1 MQKRDYR
8 AAATLLERCLTGGLA
23 NVGVYMRLAAARRA
37 VGDAAGALDPI
48 GAALR
53 IEPRNFPA
61 WLMGGSLLRVLGR
74 DAEAARAYMTALESA
89 PPAGN
94 MPLPYMQELDVARR
108 HIAREQAW
116 RRSVSD
122 IVLADPDDPDG
133 SDSRRLE
140 KLRADIVAGRKSAE
154 GIEFEYEGLPD
165 VGFYEAED
173 FDGIADLQAATATI
187 VDEFRAAARAN
198 TAARVSMAA
207 HAGALTGE
215 RPDMTESRQWS
226 AIPLIAEGRIVEAN
240 AALCPETLRLYQA
253 LQPPRIAGR
262 SPNLVFSL
270 LDPHTR
276 IPPHRGVA
284 NTRLVMHLPLVIP
297 SDCAIRVGTDTRPWV
312 PGHAL
317 VFDDTLEHEAWNDSD
332 EQRVV
337 LLGDIWRPEL
347 SGRER
352 TAIASLMANPGA

>member
-1 MQKRDYR
+1 MRRRDYR
-8 AAATLLERCLTGGLA
+8 TAATLLERCLAGGA
-23 NVGVYMRLAAARRA
+23 NDVGTYMRLAAARRA

-48 GAALR
+48 GAVLR

-74 DAEAARAYMTALESA
+74 NGEAARAYASALEVA
-89 PPAGN
+89 PPLGS
-94 MPLPYMQELDVARR
+94 LPPPYVQELDVARQ
-108 HIAREQAW
+108 HIAREQVW
-116 RRSVSD
+116 RRSVAD
-122 IVLADPDDPDG
+122 IVLTDPNDPG
-133 SDSRRLE
+133 SDSQRLE
-140 KLRADIVAGRKSAE
+140 QLRADIVAGRKSAD
-154 GIEFEYEGLPD
+154 GIEFAYPGLPE
-165 VGFYEAED
+165 VGFYEAEA
-173 FDGIADLQAATATI
+173 FDGIAELQAGTATI
-187 VDEFRAAARAN
+187 ADEFRAAARASS
-198 TAARVSMAA
+198 AARVSMAA
-207 HAGALTGE
+207 HAGALAGE
-215 RPDMTESRQWS
+215 RPDMTQSRQWS
-226 AIPLIAEGRIVEAN
+226 AIPLIAEGTIVEAN
-240 AALCPETLRLYQA
+240 AALCPETLRLYLA

-262 SPNLVFSL
+262 SPNLMFSL

-276 IPPHRGVA
+276 IPAHRGVA

-297 SDCAIRVGTDTRPWV
+297 ADCAIRVGDDTRPWV

-352 TAIASLMANPGA
+352 TAIASLMATPGA